1 MRAQRPAA
9 TSSSREERPRPAPPG
24 GRRGDAPAPAPG
36 VGFAARHS
44 PGEILTLQRAVGNRA
59 ATRAIERDRHEH
71 GAACGHDT
79 PAVQRSTVHEVLRGG
94 GRPLDEA
101 TRVDMEARLG
111 SDFSDVRIHDD
122 TTART
127 SAAELGA
134 RAYTSGNHVVL
145 GEDGG
150 DRHTLAHELTH
161 VIQQR
166 LGPVA
171 GTDNGSGLRVS
182 DPGDRF
188 EREAE
193 ANAHRALATDVAAQA
208 DPAAVEL
215 PALAGPGAQTPV
227 QRVPRAEGTRTTNR
241 SEPYSG
247 RATRSKSKPEADL
260 NAPRLTFTSSYT
272 GPATQRLDTRQSIG
286 FTQVATLH
294 RPDNA
299 ALSAATLYDFRQE
312 VTDQFVAYTVD
323 EDGVAGAPQRENRA
337 WVQDGPYRPNYTN
350 PVIQTTPAAIVFN
363 DDPGFSTTS
372 AIGEGSWLAEYE
384 VRFRW
389 RVRRRDVESQTWVS
403 SPEMVHTLTSD
414 FDPDNPPQSDAIDH
428 AAAGDHEWTV
438 SL

>member
-1 MRAQRPAA
+1 MRAQRPVA
-9 TSSSREERPRPAPPG
+9 TSGSREERVRSAPPN
-24 GRRGDAPAPAPG
+24 GRSGDAPALGGGAG
-36 VGFAARHS
+36 RS
-44 PGEILTLQRAVGNRA
+44 PGEVLALQRTVGNRA
-59 ATRAIERDRHEH
+59 ASRMIERDEHEH
-71 GAACGHDT
+71 GAGCGHDT

-111 SDFSDVRIHDD
+111 SDFSDVRVHDD
-122 TTART
+122 TAARV

-145 GEDGG
+145 GEGGG

-171 GTDNGSGLRVS
+171 GTDDGTGLRVS
-182 DPGDRF
+182 DPDDRF

-193 ANAHRALATDVAAQA
+193 ATAHRALTTDVPAQA
-208 DPAAVEL
+208 DPATVEL
-215 PALAGPGAQTPV
+215 PSLAGPGAQTPV
-227 QRVPRAEGTRTTNR
+227 QRLPKAVRTKTTDQTG
-241 SEPYSG
+241 PYSG
-247 RATRSKSKPEADL
+247 RATRSRSKPEADL
-260 NAPRLTFTSSYT
+260 NAPRLTFTSAYD
-272 GPATQRLDTRQSIG
+272 GPSTQRLDTRQSIG
-286 FTQVATLH
+286 FTQAATLH

-312 VTDQFVAYTVD
+312 VTDEFVAYTVD
-323 EDGVAGAPQRENRA
+323 EDGAVGSPQHEGRPWA
-337 WVQDGPYRPNYTN
+337 QDGPYRPNYTN
-350 PVIQTTPAAIVFN
+350 PVIQTSPAAIVFN

-372 AIGEGSWLAEYE
+372 AIGEGSWLARYE

-389 RVRRRDVESQTWVS
+389 RVRRRDAESQTWVS
-403 SPEMVHTLTSD
+403 SPEMRHSLTSD
-414 FDPDNPPQSDAIDH
+414 FDPENPPQSGAIDH
-428 AAAGDHEWTV
+428 AAAGDHEWDV

>member
-9 TSSSREERPRPAPPG
+9 TSSSREERLRPAPPG
-24 GRRGDAPAPAPG
+24 GRRGDTPAPG
-36 VGFAARHS
+36 VVGGGGHR

-71 GAACGHDT
+71 GAGCGHDT
-79 PAVQRSTVHEVLRGG
+79 PAVQRSTGHEVPRGG

-101 TRVDMEARLG
+101 TRVDREARIG
-111 SDFSDVRIHDD
+111 
-122 TTART
+122 
-127 SAAELGA
+127 
-134 RAYTSGNHVVL
+134 
-145 GEDGG
+145 
-150 DRHTLAHELTH
+150 HELTH

-171 GTDNGSGLRVS
+171 R
-182 DPGDRF
+182 
-188 EREAE
+188 
-193 ANAHRALATDVAAQA
+193 TDVPAQA
-208 DPAAVEL
+208 DPATVEL

-247 RATRSKSKPEADL
+247 RATRSKSRPEADL

-299 ALSAATLYDFRQE
+299 ALSATTLYDFRQE
-312 VTDQFVAYTVD
+312 VTDQFVAYTVS
-323 EDGVAGAPQRENRA
+323 EDGEVGAPQRENRA

-350 PVIQTTPAAIVFN
+350 PAIQTTPAAIVFN

-372 AIGEGSWLAEYE
+372 AIGENSWLAEYE

-414 FDPDNPPQSDAIDH
+414 FDPDDPPQSDAIDH

>member
-9 TSSSREERPRPAPPG
+9 TSSSREERPRPAPSG

-36 VGFAARHS
+36 VGVAAGHS

-59 ATRAIERDRHEH
+59 ATWAIERDRHEH

-94 GRPLDEA
+94 GRPL
-101 TRVDMEARLG
+101 
-111 SDFSDVRIHDD
+111 
-122 TTART
+122 
-127 SAAELGA
+127 
-134 RAYTSGNHVVL
+134 
-145 GEDGG
+145 
-150 DRHTLAHELTH
+150 
-161 VIQQR
+161 
-166 LGPVA
+166 
-171 GTDNGSGLRVS
+171 
-182 DPGDRF
+182 
-188 EREAE
+188 
-193 ANAHRALATDVAAQA
+193 

-323 EDGVAGAPQRENRA
+323 EDGEVGTPQRENRA

-372 AIGEGSWLAEYE
+372 AIGENSWLAEYE